1 MARKTPLARY
11 RNIGIMAHVDAG
23 KTTTTERILFYT
35 GVSQRIGEVDDGAA
49 VMDWMEQE
57 QERGITITSA
67 ATTCFWKG
75 MSRRLP
81 EHRINIIDTP
91 GHIDFTIE
99 VQRSLRVLDGAVA
112 VFCSVGGVEPQTE
125 TVWRQADKYGVPRVA
140 FVNKMDRAGA
150 DFFRVLEQIRDRLK
164 AKPVAVQLPIG
175 AADEFEGVID
185 LVTMKA
191 IRWDDKTLGMRVI
204 ESEIPA
210 ALVAQAARVPR
221 QARRGGGRR
230 RRAPCSRSSSR
241 AATSASTRSAQDYE
255 RGACAARSCPRSAA
269 RRSATRAFRR
279 CSMPS
284 CSICRRRRIA
294 LPSKACCRAAQRA
307 SRSPSDKAPF
317 AAFAFKIASDSAAG
331 SLTFFRVYSGVL
343 RSGDAV
349 YVPRRDKTETVGRL
363 VQMHANERSEIDE
376 VRAGDIA
383 AAVDLKDVTTGDS
396 LTDPESPITLEM
408 MDFPEPVIAAAIE
421 PRTAADHARLSDALA
436 KLVREDPT
444 LRVHV
449 DAESGQTILRGMGE
463 LHLEIVVDRMLR
475 EFGVAANVGRPQ
487 VAYRETI
494 RKAVEQDG
502 KFVRQVRRPRPIR
515 PGFAAARAV
524 AVGPRLRVRRRRS
537 AGDVVPA
544 EAVPAVDE
552 GVRGQMAAGV
562 IAGYPVADVKVTL
575 LGGAH
580 AGLESSAAAFKLAGA
595 AAFKEGMRKARPALL
610 EPIMNVEVVTPQSY
624 MGDISGDLSRRR
636 GVLQTIEDGPAG
648 KIVRARVPLA
658 EMFGYATALRSLS
671 QGRATYTMEFSQYAE
686 APAKVSQHVIKDRAA

>member
-35 GVSQRIGEVDDGAA
+35 GVSQRLGEVDDGSA

-75 MSRRLP
+75 MSRKLP

-91 GHIDFTIE
+91 GHIDFTVE

-140 FVNKMDRAGA
+140 FVNKMDRTGA
-150 DFFRVLEQIRDRLK
+150 DFFRVLEQMRERLK
-164 AKPVAVQLPIG
+164 ANPVALQLPIG
-175 AADEFEGVID
+175 NADEFEGVVD
-185 LVTMKA
+185 LITMKA
-191 IRWDDKTLGMRVI
+191 IRWDDGTLGMRVI
-204 ESEIPA
+204 ESDVPA
-210 ALVAQAARVPR
+210 KLAE
-221 QARRGGGRR
+221 QAREYRAKVVEAAADADERLLKKFLEHGDLTVDEIREGLRARCLAGGIVPVLCGSAFRNKGVQALLDAVVFYLP
-230 RRAPCSRSSSR
+230 APSDR
-241 AATSASTRSAQDYE
+241 AAVNGVLPGGEA
-255 RGACAARSCPRSAA
+255 
-269 RRSATRAFRR
+269 ATRT
-279 CSMPS
+279 
-284 CSICRRRRIA
+284 
-294 LPSKACCRAAQRA
+294 
-307 SRSPSDKAPF
+307 PSDKAPF
-317 AAFAFKIASDSAAG
+317 AAFAFKIASDPAG

-343 RSGDAV
+343 RSGDTV
-349 YVPRRDKTETVGRL
+349 FVPRLDKSETVGRL

-396 LTDPESPITLEM
+396 LTDVEEPITLEM

-421 PRTAADHARLSDALA
+421 PKTAADAARLGDALA

-449 DAESGQTILRGMGE
+449 DAESGQTILSGMGE
-463 LHLEIVVDRMLR
+463 LHLEIVADRLLR
-475 EFGVAANVGRPQ
+475 ELGVVAKLGQPQ

-494 RKAVEQDG
+494 RKAVEQEG
-502 KFVRQVRRPRPIR
+502 KLVRQTSGGHDQYAHVWLRLEPLAA
-515 PGFAAARAV
+515 GCGCEFVAAAARDA
-524 AVGPRLRVRRRRS
+524 
-537 AGDVVPA
+537 VPA
-544 EAVPAVDE
+544 ELVPSVE
-552 GVRGQMAAGV
+552 QGVREQIASGV
-562 IAGYPVADVKVTL
+562 IAGYPVVDVRVTL
-575 LGGAH
+575 FDGSHH
-580 AGLESSAAAFKLAGA
+580 ASDSTPAAFRAAGA
-595 AAFKEGMRKARPALL
+595 AAFKEGARKARPALL
-610 EPIMNVEVVTPQSY
+610 EPIMNVEVVTPQQY
-624 MGDISGDLSRRR
+624 LGDISGDLSRRR
-636 GVLQTIEDGPAG
+636 GVLQTIEDAPAG
-648 KIVRARVPLA
+648 KIMRARVPLS

-686 APAKVSQHVIKDRAA
+686 APANVSQHVIKDRAA

>member
-35 GVSQRIGEVDDGAA
+35 GVSKQIGEVDDGAA

-75 MSRRLP
+75 MSRKLP

-112 VFCSVGGVEPQTE
+112 VFCGVSGVEPQTE
-125 TVWRQADKYGVPRVA
+125 TVWRQADKYTVPRVA

-150 DFFRVLEQIRDRLK
+150 DYFRVLEQIRDRLK
-164 AKPVAVQLPIG
+164 AKPVALQVPIG
-175 AADEFEGVID
+175 AADDFEGVVD

-204 ESEIPA
+204 ESEVPNELVPQAHAFRAKLVEAAADADEKLLEKFLERGSLTVDEIRAGVRAGCLAGEIVPVLCGSAFRNKGVQALLDAVVFYLPA
-210 ALVAQAARVPR
+210 P
-221 QARRGGGRR
+221 
-230 RRAPCSRSSSR
+230 SDR
-241 AATSASTRSAQDYE
+241 AAVKGVLPG
-255 RGACAARSCPRSAA
+255 GAEDV
-269 RRSATRAFRR
+269 RA
-279 CSMPS
+279 
-284 CSICRRRRIA
+284 
-294 LPSKACCRAAQRA
+294 
-307 SRSPSDKAPF
+307 PSDKAPF
-317 AAFAFKIASDSAAG
+317 SAFAFKIASDAAG
-331 SLTFFRVYSGVL
+331 SLTYLRVYSGVL

-349 YVPRRDKTETVGRL
+349 YVPRRDRTETVGRL

-383 AAVDLKDVTTGDS
+383 AAVELKDVTTGDS
-396 LTDPESPITLEM
+396 LTDPKSPITLEV

-421 PRTAADHARLSDALA
+421 PKTSADHARLGDALA

-449 DAESGQTILRGMGE
+449 DADSGQTILSGMGE

-475 EFGVAANVGRPQ
+475 EFGVAANVGKPQ

-494 RKAVEQDG
+494 AKAVEQDG
-502 KFVRQVRRPRPIR
+502 KFVRQFGGRDQS
-515 PGFAAARAV
+515 AV
-524 AVGPRLRVRRRRS
+524 VSLRVEPKGVGHGQEFVAAIVPEAIPADALS
-537 AGDVVPA
+537 AV
-544 EAVPAVDE
+544 EE

-562 IAGYPVADVKVTL
+562 IAGYPVTDIRVTL
-575 LGGAH
+575 LGGASE
-580 AGLESSAAAFKLAGA
+580 GLESSVAAFKLAGA
-595 AAFKEGMRKARPALL
+595 AAFKEAMRKARPVLL

-636 GVLQTIEDGPAG
+636 GALQTIEDSPAG

-671 QGRATYTMEFSQYAE
+671 QGRATYTMEFAQYAE
-686 APAKVSQHVIKDRAA
+686 APANVSQHVIKDRAA

>member
-125 TVWRQADKYGVPRVA
+125 TVWRQADKYGVPRIA
-140 FVNKMDRAGA
+140 FVNKMDRDGA
-150 DFFRVLEQIRDRLK
+150 DFLRVLDQIRDRLK
-164 AKPVAVQLPIG
+164 AKPVALQLPIG
-175 AADEFEGVID
+175 AADEFEGIID

-191 IRWDDKTLGMRVI
+191 VRWDDKTLGMRVI

-210 ALVAQAARVPR
+210 ALAAQVAEYRAKLVGAAAEADERLAEKFIETGTLSVEEIREGLRARCLAGEIVPALCGSAFRNCGVQAVLDAVVFYLPAPSDRAAVKGVL
-221 QARRGGGRR
+221 RGGDEG
-230 RRAPCSRSSSR
+230 
-241 AATSASTRSAQDYE
+241 
-255 RGACAARSCPRSAA
+255 
-269 RRSATRAFRR
+269 
-279 CSMPS
+279 
-284 CSICRRRRIA
+284 
-294 LPSKACCRAAQRA
+294 

-317 AAFAFKIASDSAAG
+317 AAFAFKIASDAVG

-421 PRTAADHARLSDALA
+421 PRTETDHARLSEALA

-494 RKAVEQDG
+494 AKAVEQDG
-502 KFVRQVRRPRPIR
+502 KFVRQVGGRDQYAEVSLRLEPLPQGHGYEFVDAVTGSAL
-515 PGFAAARAV
+515 PSEAV
-524 AVGPRLRVRRRRS
+524 A
-537 AGDVVPA
+537 
-544 EAVPAVDE
+544 AVDE
-552 GVRGQMAAGV
+552 GVRRQMAAGV

-580 AGLESSAAAFKLAGA
+580 GGLESTAAAFELAGA
-595 AAFKEGMRKARPALL
+595 AGFKEGMRKARPALL

-636 GVLQTIEDGPAG
+636 GVLQTIEDSPTA
-648 KIVRARVPLA
+648 KIVRARVPLS

-671 QGRATYTMEFSQYAE
+671 QGRATYTMEFSQYAD
-686 APAKVSQHVIKDRAA
+686 APANVSQHVIKDRAA

>member
-35 GVSQRIGEVDDGAA
+35 GVSKQIGEVDDGAA

-75 MSRRLP
+75 MSRKLP

-112 VFCSVGGVEPQTE
+112 VFCGVSGVEPQTE
-125 TVWRQADKYGVPRVA
+125 TVWRQADKYTVPRVA

-150 DFFRVLEQIRDRLK
+150 DYFRVLEQIRDRLK
-164 AKPVAVQLPIG
+164 AKPVALQVPIG
-175 AADEFEGVID
+175 AADDFEGVVD

-204 ESEIPA
+204 ESEVPNELVPQAHAFRAKLVEAAADADEKLLEKFLERGSLTVDEIRAGVRAGCLAGEIVPVLCGSAFRNKGVQALLDAVVFYLPA
-210 ALVAQAARVPR
+210 P
-221 QARRGGGRR
+221 
-230 RRAPCSRSSSR
+230 SDR
-241 AATSASTRSAQDYE
+241 AAVKGVLPG
-255 RGACAARSCPRSAA
+255 GAEDV
-269 RRSATRAFRR
+269 RA
-279 CSMPS
+279 
-284 CSICRRRRIA
+284 
-294 LPSKACCRAAQRA
+294 
-307 SRSPSDKAPF
+307 PSDKAPF
-317 AAFAFKIASDSAAG
+317 SAFAFKIASDAAG
-331 SLTFFRVYSGVL
+331 SLTYLRVYSGVL

-383 AAVDLKDVTTGDS
+383 AAVELKDVTTGDS
-396 LTDPESPITLEM
+396 LTDPKSPITLEV

-421 PRTAADHARLSDALA
+421 PKTSADHARLGDALA

-449 DAESGQTILRGMGE
+449 DADSGQTILSGMGE

-475 EFGVAANVGRPQ
+475 EFGVAANVGKPQ

-494 RKAVEQDG
+494 AKAVEQDG
-502 KFVRQVRRPRPIR
+502 KFVRQFGGRDQS
-515 PGFAAARAV
+515 AV
-524 AVGPRLRVRRRRS
+524 VSLRVEPKGVGHGQEFVAAIVPEAIPADALS
-537 AGDVVPA
+537 AV
-544 EAVPAVDE
+544 EE

-562 IAGYPVADVKVTL
+562 IAGYPVTDIRVTL
-575 LGGAH
+575 LGGASE
-580 AGLESSAAAFKLAGA
+580 GLESSVAAFKLAGA
-595 AAFKEGMRKARPALL
+595 AAFKEAMRKARPVLL

-636 GVLQTIEDGPAG
+636 GALQTIEDSPAG

-671 QGRATYTMEFSQYAE
+671 QGRATYTMEFAQYAE
-686 APAKVSQHVIKDRAA
+686 APANVSQHVIKDRAA

>member
-1 MARKTPLARY
+1 MPRKTPLARY

-23 KTTTTERILFYT
+23 KTTMTERILFYT

-140 FVNKMDRAGA
+140 FVNKMDRTGA
-150 DFFRVLEQIRDRLK
+150 DFVRVLDQIRDRLK
-164 AKPVAVQLPIG
+164 ANPVALQLPIG
-175 AADEFEGVID
+175 VADEFEGVVD

-191 IRWDDKTLGMRVI
+191 IRWDAKTLGMRVI
-204 ESEIPA
+204 ESDVPD
-210 ALVAQAARVPR
+210 ALVPLAREYRAKLVEAAADADERLIEKFLERGDLTVDEIRAGLRARCLAGQIVPALCGSAFRNKGVQALLDAVVLYLP
-221 QARRGGGRR
+221 
-230 RRAPCSRSSSR
+230 APSDR
-241 AATSASTRSAQDYE
+241 AAVK
-255 RGACAARSCPRSAA
+255 GV
-269 RRSATRAFRR
+269 
-279 CSMPS
+279 
-284 CSICRRRRIA
+284 
-294 LPSKACCRAAQRA
+294 LPGGTEDVRK
-307 SRSPSDKAPF
+307 PSDKTPF
-317 AAFAFKIASDSAAG
+317 SAFAFKIASDAAG

-349 YVPRRDKTETVGRL
+349 YVPRRDKTETIGRL
-363 VQMHANERSEIDE
+363 VQMHANERSEIAE

-396 LTDPESPITLEM
+396 LTDPKSPITLEM
-408 MDFPEPVIAAAIE
+408 MDFPEPVISAAIE
-421 PRTAADHARLSDALA
+421 PKTSADHARLGDALA

-449 DAESGQTILRGMGE
+449 DPDSGQTILSGMGE

-475 EFGVAANVGRPQ
+475 EFGVAANVGKPQ

-502 KFVRQVRRPRPIR
+502 KFVRQLGGRDQHAEVSLRLEPL
-515 PGFAAARAV
+515 
-524 AVGPRLRVRRRRS
+524 AVGDGQEFVAAIA
-537 AGDVVPA
+537 AGAIPA
-544 EAVPAVDE
+544 DALPAVEE

-562 IAGYPVADVKVTL
+562 IAGYPVTDVRVTL

-580 AGLESSAAAFKLAGA
+580 GGLESSVAAFKLAGA
-595 AAFKEGMRKARPALL
+595 AAFKEGMRKAGPKLL

-636 GVLQTIEDGPAG
+636 GVLQTIEDSPTG

-671 QGRATYTMEFSQYAE
+671 QGRATYTMEFSHYAE
-686 APAKVSQHVIKDRAA
+686 APANVSQHVIKDRAA

>member
-75 MSRRLP
+75 MSRKLP

-112 VFCSVGGVEPQTE
+112 VFCGVSGVEPQTE
-125 TVWRQADKYGVPRVA
+125 TVWRQADKYAVPRVA

-150 DFFRVLEQIRDRLK
+150 DFFRVLDQIRERLK
-164 AKPVAVQLPIG
+164 AKPVAMQLPIG
-175 AADEFEGVID
+175 VAGEFEGVVD

-204 ESEIPA
+204 ESEVPD
-210 ALVAQAARVPR
+210 ALVT
-221 QARRGGGRR
+221 QAREYRAKLVEAAADADEKLLEKFLERGSLTVDEIREGLRARCLAGEIVPALCGSAFRNCGVQALLDAVVFYLPAPSDRAAVKGVLPGGGE
-230 RRAPCSRSSSR
+230 
-241 AATSASTRSAQDYE
+241 DV
-255 RGACAARSCPRSAA
+255 
-269 RRSATRAFRR
+269 
-279 CSMPS
+279 
-284 CSICRRRRIA
+284 
-294 LPSKACCRAAQRA
+294 
-307 SRSPSDKAPF
+307 RSPSDKTPF
-317 AAFAFKIASDSAAG
+317 SAFAFKIASDAAG
-331 SLTFFRVYSGVL
+331 SLTYLRVYSGVL

-363 VQMHANERSEIDE
+363 VQMHANERSEIEE

-421 PRTAADHARLSDALA
+421 PKTSADHARLGDALA

-449 DAESGQTILRGMGE
+449 DAESGQTILSGMGE
-463 LHLEIVVDRMLR
+463 LHLEIVVDRMQR
-475 EFGVAANVGRPQ
+475 EFGVAANVGKPQ
-487 VAYRETI
+487 VAYRETAT
-494 RKAVEQDG
+494 KAVEQAG
-502 KFVRQVRRPRPIR
+502 KFVRQIGGRDQHAEVSLRLEPLAS
-515 PGFAAARAV
+515 GHGLEFVVGVAAEAI
-524 AVGPRLRVRRRRS
+524 
-537 AGDVVPA
+537 PA
-544 EAVPAVDE
+544 DAVPAVEE

-562 IAGYPVADVKVTL
+562 IAGFRVADVRVTL
-575 LGGAH
+575 LGGAYD
-580 AGLESSAAAFKLAGA
+580 GLDSSVAAFKLAGA
-595 AAFKEGMRKARPALL
+595 AAFKEAMRKAGPKLL
-610 EPIMNVEVVTPQSY
+610 EPIMNVEVVTPQAY
-624 MGDISGDLSRRR
+624 VGDISGDLSRRR
-636 GVLQTIEDGPAG
+636 GVLQTIEDSPTA

-686 APAKVSQHVIKDRAA
+686 APANVSRHVIKDRAA

>member
-11 RNIGIMAHVDAG
+11 RNIGIMAHIDAG

-35 GVSQRIGEVDDGAA
+35 GVSQHIGEVDDGAA

-75 MSRRLP
+75 MEGKFP

-91 GHIDFTIE
+91 GHIDFTVE

-125 TVWRQADKYGVPRVA
+125 TVWRQANKYGVPRIA

-150 DFFRVLEQIRDRLK
+150 DFFRVLEQIRERLK

-175 AADEFEGVID
+175 AEDAFEGVVD

-210 ALVAQAARVPR
+210 ELAG
-221 QARRGGGRR
+221 QARDYRAKLVEAAADGDEKLLAKFVDRGELSIDEIRDGLRARCLAGDIVPTLCGSAFRNKGVQAVLDAVAFYLPSPADRPAVKGVLPGGG
-230 RRAPCSRSSSR
+230 
-241 AATSASTRSAQDYE
+241 E
-255 RGACAARSCPRSAA
+255 GARE
-269 RRSATRAFRR
+269 
-279 CSMPS
+279 
-284 CSICRRRRIA
+284 
-294 LPSKACCRAAQRA
+294 
-307 SRSPSDKAPF
+307 PSDKAPF
-317 AAFAFKIASDSAAG
+317 AAFAFKSATDAAEG
-331 SLTFFRVYSGVL
+331 GLTFFRVYSGVL

-349 YVPRRDKTETVGRL
+349 YVPQRDKSEVVGRL
-363 VQMHANERSEIDE
+363 VQVHANERSELDE

-383 AAVDLKDVTTGDS
+383 AAVGLRDVTTGDT
-396 LTDPESPITLEM
+396 LADPANATTLEM

-421 PRTAADHARLSDALA
+421 PRTTADHARLGEALA

-444 LRVHV
+444 LRVRV
-449 DAESGQTILRGMGE
+449 DADSGQTILSGMGE
-463 LHLEIVVDRMLR
+463 LHLEIVVDRMKR
-475 EFGVAANVGRPQ
+475 EFDVLANVGRPQ

-502 KFVRQVRRPRPIR
+502 KFARPLGDGDQQAQIALRLEPL
-515 PGFAAARAV
+515 PTGHGCEFVAAV
-524 AVGPRLRVRRRRS
+524 ADGL
-537 AGDVVPA
+537 VPA
-544 EAVPAVDE
+544 DAMPAVEE
-552 GVRGQMAAGV
+552 GVREQMAAGV
-562 IAGYPVADVKVTL
+562 IAGYPVVDVKVTV

-580 AGLESSAAAFKLAGA
+580 RNLESSAVAFRIAGA
-595 AAFKEGMRKARPALL
+595 AAFKEGVRKARPTLL
-610 EPIMNVEVVTPQSY
+610 EPIMNVEVVTPQANL
-624 MGDISGDLSRRR
+624 GDISGDLSRRR
-636 GVLQTIEDGPAG
+636 GVLQSIEDGPTA
-648 KIVRARVPLA
+648 KILRARVPLA
-658 EMFGYATALRSLS
+658 EMFGYATTLRSLS

-686 APAKVSQHVIKDRAA
+686 APANVSQHVIKDRAA

>member
-35 GVSQRIGEVDDGAA
+35 GVSERIGEVDDGAA

-75 MSRRLP
+75 MSRRLA

-91 GHIDFTIE
+91 GHIDFTVE

-125 TVWRQADKYGVPRVA
+125 TVWRQANKYAVPRVA
-140 FVNKMDRAGA
+140 FVNKMDRVGG
-150 DFFRVLEQIRDRLK
+150 DFFRVLEQMRERLN
-164 AKPVAVQLPIG
+164 ANPVALQLPIG
-175 AADEFEGVID
+175 VGEQFEGVID

-204 ESEIPA
+204 ESAIPA
-210 ALVAQAARVPR
+210 ALVQ
-221 QARRGGGRR
+221 QAREY
-230 RRAPCSRSSSR
+230 RAKLVEAAADAGEHLLEKFLESGDLSADEIREGLRARCLAGEIVPALCGSAFRNKGVQALLDAVVFYLPAPSDR
-241 AATSASTRSAQDYE
+241 AAVKGMLPG
-255 RGACAARSCPRSAA
+255 GAEAA
-269 RRSATRAFRR
+269 
-279 CSMPS
+279 
-284 CSICRRRRIA
+284 
-294 LPSKACCRAAQRA
+294 
-307 SRSPSDKAPF
+307 RSPSDKAPF
-317 AAFAFKIASDSAAG
+317 AAFAFKIASDAAG

-349 YVPRRDKTETVGRL
+349 YVPRRDKAETVGRL
-363 VQMHANERSEIDE
+363 VQMHANERSEIEE

-396 LTDPESPITLEM
+396 LTDPENPLTLEM
-408 MDFPEPVIAAAIE
+408 MDFPDPVIAAAVE
-421 PRTAADHARLSDALA
+421 PRTAADHARLGDALA

-449 DAESGQTILRGMGE
+449 DAESGQTILSGMGE
-463 LHLEIVVDRMLR
+463 LHLEIVVDRMQR
-475 EFGVAANVGRPQ
+475 EFGVAANIGKPQ

-502 KFVRQVRRPRPIR
+502 RFARQVAGSDQHAEVALRLEPL
-515 PGFAAARAV
+515 AAGHGYEFV
-524 AVGPRLRVRRRRS
+524 AALA
-537 AGDVVPA
+537 AGVIPP

-575 LGGAH
+575 LGGSH
-580 AGLESSAAAFKLAGA
+580 AGLESSEAAFKLAGA
-595 AAFKEGMRKARPALL
+595 TAFKEGMRKARPVLL
-610 EPIMNVEVVTPQSY
+610 EPIMNVGVVTPQSY
-624 MGDISGDLSRRR
+624 LGDIGGDLSRRR
-636 GVLQTIEDGPAG
+636 GVLQTVEDSPAG

-686 APAKVSQHVIKDRAA
+686 APANVSQHVIKDRAA

>member
-75 MSRRLP
+75 MSRKLP

-112 VFCSVGGVEPQTE
+112 VFCGVSGVEPQTE
-125 TVWRQADKYGVPRVA
+125 TVWRQADKYAVPRVA

-150 DFFRVLEQIRDRLK
+150 DFLRVLDQIRERLK
-164 AKPVAVQLPIG
+164 AKPVALQLPIG
-175 AADEFEGVID
+175 AADELEGVVD

-204 ESEIPA
+204 ESEVPD
-210 ALVAQAARVPR
+210 ALLAQAREYRAKLLEAAADADEKLLEKFLERGSLTVDEIRAGLRARCLAGEIVPALCGSAFR
-221 QARRGGGRR
+221 NKGVQALLDAVVFYLPAPSDRAAVKGLLPGGGE
-230 RRAPCSRSSSR
+230 
-241 AATSASTRSAQDYE
+241 DV
-255 RGACAARSCPRSAA
+255 
-269 RRSATRAFRR
+269 
-279 CSMPS
+279 
-284 CSICRRRRIA
+284 
-294 LPSKACCRAAQRA
+294 
-307 SRSPSDKAPF
+307 RSPSDKTPF
-317 AAFAFKIASDSAAG
+317 SAFAFKIASDAAG
-331 SLTFFRVYSGVL
+331 SLTYLRVYSGVL
-343 RSGDAV
+343 RCGDSV

-363 VQMHANERSEIDE
+363 VQMHANERSEIEE

-421 PRTAADHARLSDALA
+421 PKTSADHARLGDALA

-449 DAESGQTILRGMGE
+449 DVESGQTILSGMGE
-463 LHLEIVVDRMLR
+463 LHLEIVVDRMQR
-475 EFGVAANVGRPQ
+475 EFGVAANVGKPQ

-494 RKAVEQDG
+494 RKTVEQDG
-502 KFVRQVRRPRPIR
+502 KFVRQVGGRDQHAEVSLRLEPLASGR
-515 PGFAAARAV
+515 GQEFVAAIAAEAIPADAV
-524 AVGPRLRVRRRRS
+524 A
-537 AGDVVPA
+537 
-544 EAVPAVDE
+544 AVED
-552 GVRGQMAAGV
+552 GVRGQ
-562 IAGYPVADVKVTL
+562 
-575 LGGAH
+575 
-580 AGLESSAAAFKLAGA
+580 
-595 AAFKEGMRKARPALL
+595 
-610 EPIMNVEVVTPQSY
+610 
-624 MGDISGDLSRRR
+624 
-636 GVLQTIEDGPAG
+636 
-648 KIVRARVPLA
+648 
-658 EMFGYATALRSLS
+658 
-671 QGRATYTMEFSQYAE
+671 
-686 APAKVSQHVIKDRAA
+686 